1 MKKLILAL
9 LVPFV
14 SFGQTKIDSKVAVV
28 VIFTSGAQVKREAT
42 IDLKNGENS
51 FIIKGVSPELD
62 KNSIQIS
69 FSDPAITINSLS
81 HQLSLNNEQDFK
93 ELNTKIQAKNTAI
106 LNEKSKIALEE
117 KLLNYEEK
125 LLLNNQNVGG
135 TYSGMKPED
144 LIKTVDYF
152 ESKMKKILKSKYV
165 LEQKVD
171 SLDAEIRENNRAL
184 NILSLNKENK
194 LSEIRFALNS
204 KQTINNLKVTISYF
218 LKNAG
223 WSPIYDFNAKSLNQP
238 ITVVYKSK
246 IYQYSGE
253 DWKNVKVTLS
263 NSIPKKN
270 SKLPDLKTWIW
281 GYPNDYSKYLNDNTD
296 IQKQNEVWGTI
307 KDANGDLIP
316 GASVVLEGTSLG
328 VASDMNGM
336 FRLSIPADRV
346 SMSNS
351 IRISFVG
358 YVTQTVAAAN
368 SPIEVTLKEDSQ
380 ALQEVVVMGYSPQV
394 RKNATGSVS
403 VPELLAGRAAGVS
416 VSGNKAISIKS
427 LIEEKENPVSME
439 FSFKENLTLESDGKE
454 KNFDLK
460 EIEIPAEYVYKS
472 IPKIEPAAFLTA
484 NILDWEKFNFLPG
497 EANLY
502 FEGTYV
508 GKSNL
513 DLSNT
518 DTLTISL
525 GRDPSIIVDRKQVKS
540 YSKKQVLGQNIN
552 SNYGYDISV
561 RNTKNQEIKI
571 SIEDQFPISS
581 NKVIEV
587 SDQKAPQAKIEETT
601 GKITW
606 DLNIPKAS
614 EKNLSL
620 TYSVKYPKN

>member
-1 MKKLILAL
+1 MKMKKLILAL

-14 SFGQTKIDSKVAVV
+14 SFGQTKVDSKVAAV

-117 KLLNYEEK
+117 KLLTYEEK

-135 TYSGMKPED
+135 SYSGMKPED

-184 NILSLNKENK
+184 NNLSLNKENK

-336 FRLSIPADRV
+336 FRLSIPADRI
-346 SMSNS
+346 SKSNS
-351 IRISFVG
+351 LRISFVG

-380 ALQEVVVMGYSPQV
+380 ALQEVVVVGYGSQV
-394 RKNATGSVS
+394 RKEVTGAATSIKIRGLTSS
-403 VPELLAGRAAGVS
+403 
-416 VSGNKAISIKS
+416 NTIKS

-540 YSKKQVLGQNIN
+540 YSKKQILGQNIN
-552 SNYGYDISV
+552 SNYDYDISV

-571 SIEDQFPISS
+571 RIEDQFPIST

-606 DLNIPKAS
+606 DLSIPKAS

>member
-14 SFGQTKIDSKVAVV
+14 SFGQTKVDSKVAAV

-42 IDLKNGENS
+42 IDLKTGENS

-117 KLLNYEEK
+117 KLLTYEEK

-152 ESKMKKILKSKYV
+152 EFKMKKILKSKYV

-184 NILSLNKENK
+184 NNLSLNKENK

-296 IQKQNEVWGTI
+296 TQKQNEVWGTI
-307 KDANGDLIP
+307 KDENGDLIP

-351 IRISFVG
+351 LKISFVG

-368 SPIEVTLKEDSQ
+368 SPIEITLKEDSQ

-394 RKNATGSVS
+394 RKEVTGAATIVKIRGLNSS
-403 VPELLAGRAAGVS
+403 
-416 VSGNKAISIKS
+416 NTIKS

-460 EIEIPAEYVYKS
+460 EIEIPAEYIYQS

-497 EANLY
+497 EASLY

-540 YSKKQVLGQNIN
+540 YSKKQILGQNIN
-552 SNYGYDISV
+552 SNYSYDISV

-606 DLNIPKAS
+606 DLSIPKAS